1 MSTNEEIASLYS
13 QYVMNTYAPSV
24 TLLKG
29 KGCKVTDADRTQYLD
44 FTGGIAVQAT
54 GHCHPK
60 VVEAIQNQAQTLVH
74 SSNLFYNPNQCLLA
88 KKLSELGLGGKA
100 FFCNSGAEA
109 NEAAI
114 KLARLWG
121 HESGRYEVIAMR
133 NSFHGRTLATL
144 AATGQSKVQ
153 KGFDPLPAGFRYAE
167 FNDIDSVKAQVNDKT
182 VAVIV
187 EAVQGEGGVL
197 PATEEFMHGLRE
209 LSDERN
215 LLLICDEVQCGM
227 GRTGKWFAWQH
238 YGIKPDVFTLA
249 KALGGG
255 VPIGAML
262 ASRKLSDVF
271 TPGAHGSTFGGN
283 PLATAAALA
292 QIQVIEEE
300 GLVENAAALG
310 ERFRAALQDFVEK
323 YDDLL
328 EVRGKGLLVGLVVK
342 GSAKEFVEA
351 FREQCL
357 LCCVAGE
364 HVVRFLP
371 PLNITEGDLEECLE
385 MMSYAFDDLYGEEE
399 A

>member
-13 QYVMNTYAPSV
+13 QYVMNTYAPGV
-24 TLLKG
+24 TLVQG
-29 KGCKVTDADRTQYLD
+29 KGCKVTDADRMQYLD

-60 VVEAIQNQAQTLVH
+60 VVEAIQNQAQTLIH
-74 SSNLFYNPNQCLLA
+74 SSNLFYNPSHCLLA

-121 HESGRYEVIAMR
+121 HESGRYEVICMQ

-153 KGFDPLPAGFRYAE
+153 KGFDPLPVGFRFAT
-167 FNDIDSVKAQVNDKT
+167 FNDLESVRALVNERT
-182 VAVIV
+182 VAVML

-197 PATEEFMHGLRE
+197 PATEEFMQGVRALC
-209 LSDERN
+209 DEKN
-215 LLLICDEVQCGM
+215 LLMICDEVQCGM
-227 GRTGKWFAWQH
+227 GRTGAWFAWQH
-238 YGIKPDVFTLA
+238 YGVKPDIFTLA

-255 VPIGAML
+255 LPIGAML
-262 ASRKLSDVF
+262 ANRKLSDVF
-271 TPGAHGSTFGGN
+271 TPGSHGSTFGGN
-283 PLATAAALA
+283 PLATTAALA
-292 QIQVIEEE
+292 QIQVIEDE
-300 GLVENAAALG
+300 GLVENAAAMG
-310 ERFRAALQDFVEK
+310 EKFRQGLQDFVEK

-342 GSAKEFVEA
+342 GSAKAFVEA
-351 FREQCL
+351 FREQNL

-371 PLNITEGDLEECLE
+371 PLNITENDLEECLE

-399 A
+399 

>member
-13 QYVMNTYAPSV
+13 QYVMNTYVPGI
-24 TLLKG
+24 TLVKG
-29 KGCKVTDADRTQYLD
+29 KGCQVTDSAGTNYLD

-60 VVEAIQNQAQTLVH
+60 VVEAIQNQAQTLIH
-74 SSNLFYNPNQCLLA
+74 CSNLFYNPSHCLLA

-100 FFCNSGAEA
+100 FLCNSGAEA

-121 HESGRYEVIAMR
+121 HESGRYEIIAMR

-153 KGFDPLPAGFRYAE
+153 KGYDPLPVGFRFAE
-167 FNDIDSVKAQVNDKT
+167 FNDLESVRALVGEKT
-182 VAVIV
+182 VAVML
-187 EAVQGEGGVL
+187 EPVQGEGGVL
-197 PATEEFMHGLRE
+197 PATEEFLQGVRALC
-209 LSDERN
+209 DEKN
-215 LLLICDEVQCGM
+215 LLLICDEVQSGM

-238 YGIKPDVFTLA
+238 YGIRPDIFTLA

-255 VPIGAML
+255 LPIGAML

-283 PLATAAALA
+283 PLATTAALA
-292 QIQVIEEE
+292 QFRVIEEE
-300 GLVENAAALG
+300 GLVENAADMG
-310 ERFRAALQDFVEK
+310 EKFRVGLQTFVEK

-342 GSAKEFVEA
+342 GSAKEFVNA
-351 FREQCL
+351 FRDQYL
-357 LCCVAGE
+357 LCCGAGE

-371 PLNITEGDLEECLE
+371 PLPVTEKDLEDCLE
-385 MMSYAFDDLYGEEE
+385 YMSYAFDEMYGEDE
-399 A
+399 